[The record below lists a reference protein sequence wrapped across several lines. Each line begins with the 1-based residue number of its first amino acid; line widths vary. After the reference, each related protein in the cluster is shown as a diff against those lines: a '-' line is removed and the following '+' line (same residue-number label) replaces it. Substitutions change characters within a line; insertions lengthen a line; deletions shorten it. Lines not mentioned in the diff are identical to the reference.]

1 MIKYEITVMTIEH
14 YEEVYQLW
22 KAVEGIGLSKAD
34 SKDNVIKL
42 LTRNEGLSFI
52 VIIDNKIIGAIL
64 GSHDGRRGY
73 MHHLA
78 VDLNYRYN
86 GIGKSLVNKCLEKF
100 KEIGL
105 EKSHIFVFKDNE
117 PAIKFWNRMSYKLRN
132 DISIMSSNIK

>member
-1 MIKYEITVMTIEH
+1 MIKYDIIVMTIDH

-22 KAVEGIGLSKAD
+22 KAIKGIGLSKAD
-34 SKDNVIKL
+34 SKENIIKFL
-42 LTRNEGLSFI
+42 KRNEDLSFI
-52 VIIDNKIIGAIL
+52 AIIDNKIIGAIL

-86 GIGKSLVNKCLEKF
+86 GIGKSLANACLEKF

-117 PAIKFWNRMSYKLRN
+117 PAIKFWDRLGYKLRD
-132 DISIMSSNIK
+132 DISIMSWNIK